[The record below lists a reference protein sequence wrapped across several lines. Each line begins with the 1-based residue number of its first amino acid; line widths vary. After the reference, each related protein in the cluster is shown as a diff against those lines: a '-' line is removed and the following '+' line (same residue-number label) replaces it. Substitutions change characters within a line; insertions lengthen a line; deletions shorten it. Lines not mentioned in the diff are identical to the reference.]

1 MSQKG
6 GDSMI
11 YNLTLND
18 GTQKNVLRELET
30 TEKLLSKV
38 ATRLSSTQKTCDIY
52 AMTDLGIAHNVTRM
66 RGGFFTGAVYNW
78 EQSDIPF
85 VPVDTTVNVCGTAL
99 YQINS
104 DIQVDEFKKRCEN
117 VLSDTS
123 KYDWNFTNGNHFISL
138 CYVENNAFFPGLKEG
153 YYMLVHASACEYK
166 KKLYPVTGNWYYSA
180 IKTETDD
187 NHCRYLRYIEGIK
200 AEQFYKMAKML
211 EPFNAERNYDFCKGV
226 LKSEMGEKILNVAH
240 YGMPSI
246 HEVLIGVQKT
256 NEVATLLTSPGKN
269 VYIVKKRGNSKNDYI
284 PHGFGLELP
293 KGSKLAYHR
302 DYLEIGGKKFTSNG
316 ITIGEDA
323 INRHGFSEKD
333 SELRE
338 YVEKIAQINELE
350 VCAELKQV
358 CSFSAKGFQVWR

>member
-1 MSQKG
+1 
-6 GDSMI
+6 MI

-18 GTQKNVLRELET
+18 RTQKIVLRELET

-38 ATRLSSTQKTCDIY
+38 ATKLSSTQKTCDIY

-66 RGGFFTGAVYNW
+66 RGGFFTGAVYSW
-78 EQSDIPF
+78 EQTDIPF

-117 VLSDTS
+117 VLSDIL
-123 KYDWNFTNGNHFISL
+123 KVIS
-138 CYVENNAFFPGLKEG
+138 
-153 YYMLVHASACEYK
+153 
-166 KKLYPVTGNWYYSA
+166 NWYYSA
-180 IKTETDD
+180 IKTETGD
-187 NHCRYLRYIEGIK
+187 NHCRYLQYIEGSK
-200 AEQFYKMAKML
+200 TEQFYKMAKML
-211 EPFNAERNYDFCKGV
+211 ETFNAERNYDFCKGV
-226 LKSEMGEKILNVAH
+226 LKNEMGKEILNVAH

-256 NEVATLLTSPGKN
+256 DGLATLLTSPGKN
-269 VYIVKKRGNSKNDYI
+269 VYIVKKRGNFKNDYI

-302 DYLEIGGKKFTSNG
+302 DYLEIGGKQFTSNG

-323 INRHGFSEKD
+323 INRHGSSEKD

-338 YVEKIAQINELE
+338 YVKKIAQINELE
-350 VCAELKQV
+350 ICAELKQV